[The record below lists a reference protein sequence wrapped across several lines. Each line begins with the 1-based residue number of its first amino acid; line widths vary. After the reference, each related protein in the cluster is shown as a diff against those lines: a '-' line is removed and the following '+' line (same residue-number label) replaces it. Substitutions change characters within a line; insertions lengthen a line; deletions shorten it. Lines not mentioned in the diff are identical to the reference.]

1 MARQRTEILDQ
12 CLDKLTND
20 SRIKEHLMRPVVST
34 RDRKVMSSSE
44 SFFHF
49 IVDDMPKDLTRRL
62 IERSTRRKNAHKN
75 IAEFLDTASNADRLY
90 SEMLEAQERSKYA
103 TTYKMKQEGL
113 KLVERESATNN

>member
-75 IAEFLDTASNADRLY
+75 IAEFLETASNAERIY
-90 SEMLEAQERSKYA
+90 SEMLEA
-103 TTYKMKQEGL
+103 
-113 KLVERESATNN
+113 